1 MLIYMKDNLMKIKNV
16 DKVQKSVSMEMFIQ
30 DSLKM
35 INIKDLEN

>member
-1 MLIYMKDNLMKIKNV
+1 MKDNLMKIKNV
-16 DKVQKSVSMEMFIQ
+16 DKAQKSVSMEMFIQ